1 MSSLK
6 KPSGMVKP
14 KINKPSLKKP
24 GVVAPKKVEEEKVV
38 EVPVIVEEVQEVAPE
53 LEETLN
59 KTNECTDQIEETLAQ
74 DEKYQEQE
82 EEQIIEEVNK
92 ESEPLQEEKPKA
104 KRKSTKKN
112 TKKKEE
118 TAEEQIEEVPQEIF
132 TYMSLE
138 EAIDCMAINALSNES
153 WEEAKQEVVDKLN
166 ATMIDADADPGAM
179 RELIG
184 EIDSLLSTLRI
195 IRTELEKNIK
205 ADIEYIDYI
214 KAVSSRGGN
223 SEERKVNGYKALINH
238 VPTGHTEAINLVQY
252 KVFRESQ
259 LNFYNEAIE
268 ILKDRKQLLITF
280 ASCLKIESSF

>member
-1 MSSLK
+1 MSTLK

-24 GVVAPKKVEEEKVV
+24 GVAAPKKVEEEKVV

-53 LEETLN
+53 LEEALN
-59 KTNECTDQIEETLAQ
+59 TTNECTDQIEETLAQ
-74 DEKYQEQE
+74 DEKHQEQE
-82 EEQIIEEVNK
+82 EEQIVEEVN
-92 ESEPLQEEKPKA
+92 EEPVVEEKPKA

-118 TAEEQIEEVPQEIF
+118 AVEEQVEAPQETF

-166 ATMIDADADPGAM
+166 ATMIDADADPGSM

-214 KAVSSRGGN
+214 KAVSSRGSN

>member
-1 MSSLK
+1 MSTLK

-24 GVVAPKKVEEEKVV
+24 GVAAPKKVEEEKVV

-53 LEETLN
+53 LEEALN
-59 KTNECTDQIEETLAQ
+59 TINECIDQIEETLVQ
-74 DEKYQEQE
+74 DEKYEEQVE
-82 EEQIIEEVNK
+82 EEIIKEVNK
-92 ESEPLQEEKPKA
+92 EPVEEEKPKA

-118 TAEEQIEEVPQEIF
+118 AVEEQVEAPQETF

-214 KAVSSRGGN
+214 KAVSSRGSN

>member
-1 MSSLK
+1 MSPLK
-6 KPSGMVKP
+6 KPTGVVKP

-24 GVVAPKKVEEEKVV
+24 GMTVPKKVEEEKVV

-53 LEETLN
+53 LEEVLQ
-59 KTNECTDQIEETLAQ
+59 E
-74 DEKYQEQE
+74 DEKHLEQE
-82 EEQIIEEVNK
+82 EEKIIEEVNN
-92 ESEPLQEEKPKA
+92 EPEPEQVEEEKPKA
-104 KRKSTKKN
+104 KKTRKSS
-112 TKKKEE
+112 KKKEE
-118 TAEEQIEEVPQEIF
+118 PKEEPAPEPQQTF

-153 WEEAKQEVVDKLN
+153 WEEAKQEVIDKLN
-166 ATMIDADADPGAM
+166 ATMIDADADPGSM

-195 IRTELEKNIK
+195 VRTELEKNVK

-214 KAVSSRGGN
+214 KSVSSRGSN
-223 SEERKVNGYKALINH
+223 AEERKVNGYKALINH

-252 KVFRESQ
+252 KVFREAQ

>member
-1 MSSLK
+1 MSTLK

-24 GVVAPKKVEEEKVV
+24 GVAAPKKVEEEKVV

-53 LEETLN
+53 LEEALN
-59 KTNECTDQIEETLAQ
+59 TINECIDQIEETLVQ
-74 DEKYQEQE
+74 DEKYEEQV
-82 EEQIIEEVNK
+82 EEQIVEEVN
-92 ESEPLQEEKPKA
+92 EEPVVEEKPKA

-118 TAEEQIEEVPQEIF
+118 AVEEQVEAPQETF

-214 KAVSSRGGN
+214 KAVSSRGSN

>member
-1 MSSLK
+1 MSTLK

-24 GVVAPKKVEEEKVV
+24 SVVAPKKVEEEKVV

-53 LEETLN
+53 LEEALN
-59 KTNECTDQIEETLAQ
+59 TTNECVDQIEE
-74 DEKYQEQE
+74 E
-82 EEQIIEEVNK
+82 IIKEVNQEP
-92 ESEPLQEEKPKA
+92 ESESVEEEKPKA
-104 KRKSTKKN
+104 KKTRKSTKK
-112 TKKKEE
+112 KEE
-118 TAEEQIEEVPQEIF
+118 AKEEPAPESQQTF

-138 EAIDCMAINALSNES
+138 EAIDCMSINALSNES
-153 WEEAKQEVVDKLN
+153 WEEAKQEVIDKLN
-166 ATMIDADADPGAM
+166 ATMIDADADPGSM

-195 IRTELEKNIK
+195 VRTELEKNVK
-205 ADIEYIDYI
+205 ADVEYIDYI
-214 KAVSSRGGN
+214 KSVSSRGSN
-223 SEERKVNGYKALINH
+223 AEERKVNGYKALINH
-238 VPTGHTEAINLVQY
+238 VPKGHTEAINLVQY
-252 KVFRESQ
+252 KVFREAQ

>member
-1 MSSLK
+1 MSPLK
-6 KPSGMVKP
+6 KPTGVVKP

-24 GVVAPKKVEEEKVV
+24 GMAAPKKVEEEKVV

-53 LEETLN
+53 LKEALN
-59 KTNECTDQIEETLAQ
+59 TINECIDQIEENLAQ
-74 DEKYQEQE
+74 DEKHEEQVE
-82 EEQIIEEVNK
+82 EEIIKEVNN
-92 ESEPLQEEKPKA
+92 EPEPEPVEEEKPKA
-104 KRKSTKKN
+104 KKTRKSTKK
-112 TKKKEE
+112 KEE
-118 TAEEQIEEVPQEIF
+118 PKEEPAPEPQQTF

-153 WEEAKQEVVDKLN
+153 WEEAKQEVIDKLN
-166 ATMIDADADPGAM
+166 ATMIDADADPGSM

-195 IRTELEKNIK
+195 VRTELEKNVK

-214 KAVSSRGGN
+214 KSVSSRGSN
-223 SEERKVNGYKALINH
+223 AEERKVNGYKALINH

-252 KVFRESQ
+252 KVFREAQ

-268 ILKDRKQLLITF
+268 ILKDRKQL
-280 ASCLKIESSF
+280 

>member
-24 GVVAPKKVEEEKVV
+24 GVAAPKKVEEEKVV

-53 LEETLN
+53 LEEALN
-59 KTNECTDQIEETLAQ
+59 TINECIDQIEETLVQ
-74 DEKYQEQE
+74 DEKYEEQV
-82 EEQIIEEVNK
+82 EEQIVEEVN
-92 ESEPLQEEKPKA
+92 EEPVVEEKPKA

-118 TAEEQIEEVPQEIF
+118 AVEEQVEEVPQEIF

-214 KAVSSRGGN
+214 KAVSSRGSN

>member
-1 MSSLK
+1 MSTIK

-53 LEETLN
+53 LEEA
-59 KTNECTDQIEETLAQ
+59 LAQ
-74 DEKYQEQE
+74 DEKH
-82 EEQIIEEVNK
+82 EEQIEEEIIKEVNNEP
-92 ESEPLQEEKPKA
+92 ESEPVEEEKPKA
-104 KRKSTKKN
+104 KKTRKSTKK
-112 TKKKEE
+112 KEE
-118 TAEEQIEEVPQEIF
+118 PKEEPAPEPQQTF

-153 WEEAKQEVVDKLN
+153 WEEAKQEVIDKLN
-166 ATMIDADADPGAM
+166 ATMIDADADPGSM

-195 IRTELEKNIK
+195 VRTELEKNVK

-214 KAVSSRGGN
+214 KSVSSRGSN
-223 SEERKVNGYKALINH
+223 AEERKVNGYKALINH

-252 KVFRESQ
+252 KVFREAQ

>member
-24 GVVAPKKVEEEKVV
+24 GVAAPKKVEEEKVV
-38 EVPVIVEEVQEVAPE
+38 EVPVIVEEVQEIAPE
-53 LEETLN
+53 LEEA
-59 KTNECTDQIEETLAQ
+59 LAQ
-74 DEKYQEQE
+74 DEKH
-82 EEQIIEEVNK
+82 EEQIEEEIIKEVNN
-92 ESEPLQEEKPKA
+92 EPEPEPVEEEKPKA
-104 KRKSTKKN
+104 KKTRKSTKK
-112 TKKKEE
+112 KEE
-118 TAEEQIEEVPQEIF
+118 PKEESAPEPQQTF

-153 WEEAKQEVVDKLN
+153 WEEAKQEVIDKLN
-166 ATMIDADADPGAM
+166 ATMIDADADSGSM

-195 IRTELEKNIK
+195 VRTELEKNVK

-223 SEERKVNGYKALINH
+223 AEERKVNGYKALINH

-252 KVFRESQ
+252 KVFREAQ

>member
-1 MSSLK
+1 MSTLK

-53 LEETLN
+53 LEEALN
-59 KTNECTDQIEETLAQ
+59 ITNECVDQIEETLAQ
-74 DEKYQEQE
+74 DEKHQEQE
-82 EEQIIEEVNK
+82 EEQIVEEVN
-92 ESEPLQEEKPKA
+92 EEPVVEEKPKA
-104 KRKSTKKN
+104 KKTRKSTKK
-112 TKKKEE
+112 KEE
-118 TAEEQIEEVPQEIF
+118 PKEESVPEPQETF

-214 KAVSSRGGN
+214 KAVSSRGSN

>member
-1 MSSLK
+1 MSTLK

-53 LEETLN
+53 LKEALN
-59 KTNECTDQIEETLAQ
+59 TTNECVDQIEETLAQ
-74 DEKYQEQE
+74 DEKYEEQVE
-82 EEQIIEEVNK
+82 EEIVEEVN
-92 ESEPLQEEKPKA
+92 EEPAVEEKPKT

-118 TAEEQIEEVPQEIF
+118 AVEEQVETPQETF

-195 IRTELEKNIK
+195 VRTELEKNIK

-214 KAVSSRGGN
+214 KAVSSRGSN